1 MTRIMFWDPGH
12 GGAAHLAVGCAVT
25 LALHHTKRILLLNVG
40 SSYGMEEGLRT
51 GIRDTDGDGLDQALP
66 FSEHGLDALL
76 RVSESGRLT
85 KANFSD
91 YTLPLIGGRLDL
103 ACGSRSEN
111 SDVTGTTIS
120 DKKKR
125 DLLVVAD
132 QSYDLL
138 MLHSHNKCPIMD
150 TIASQHCDV
159 TLVVLEQKR
168 IQLDAFFSELSQM
181 PEPERRKL
189 NIAIALYPYDPHSSW
204 SLANIKRRYN
214 VSLPFFSIP
223 YNTEFADAWNS
234 REALSFFR
242 KYKLVFS
249 KGGAREALLGSY
261 RKLSQH
267 LLEKAGSITA
277 HSTSGKGA

>member
-25 LALHHTKRILLLNVG
+25 LALHHTERMLLFNVG
-40 SSYGMEEGLRT
+40 RASYGVEEGLRT
-51 GIRDTDGDGLDQALP
+51 EMRDTDGLGQALH

-91 YTLPLIGGRLDL
+91 YTLPLVGGRLDL
-103 ACGSRSEN
+103 ACGCRSE
-111 SDVTGTTIS
+111 SLDATGTTIR
-120 DKKKR
+120 DTKIN
-125 DLLVVAD
+125 DLLMVAD

-138 MLHSHNKCPIMD
+138 MLHIHDKRPIVD
-150 TIASQHCDV
+150 TFAAQNCDV

-168 IQLDAFFSELSQM
+168 VQLDAFFSELSQM

-189 NIAIALYPYDPHSSW
+189 NIAIYPYDPQSSW
-204 SLANIKRRYN
+204 SLANIKRRYS
-214 VSLPFFSIP
+214 VSLSLFSIP

-242 KYKLVFS
+242 KYKLVLS

-261 RKLSQH
+261 RKLSQC
-267 LLEKAGSITA
+267 LLDRASNISI

>member
-25 LALHHTKRILLLNVG
+25 LAIQHSKRMLLLNVG
-40 SSYGMEEGLRT
+40 SASYGVEEGLRT
-51 GIRDTDGDGLDQALP
+51 ELRDTGGLGQTLP

-91 YTLPLIGGRLDL
+91 YTLPLVGGRLDL
-103 ACGSRSEN
+103 ACGSISE
-111 SDVTGTTIS
+111 SSHATGTTIKDTKIS
-120 DKKKR
+120 
-125 DLLVVAD
+125 DLLKVAD
-132 QSYDLL
+132 QRYDLL
-138 MLHSHNKCPIMD
+138 MLHMHDKRPIMD
-150 TIASQHCDV
+150 AFAAQNYDV

-168 IQLDAFFSELSQM
+168 VQLDAFFSELSQM

-189 NIAIALYPYDPHSSW
+189 NIAIYPYDPQSSW
-204 SLANIKRRYN
+204 SLANIKRRYS
-214 VSLPFFSIP
+214 VSLPLFSIP

-234 REALSFFR
+234 RETLSFFR
-242 KYKLVFS
+242 KYKLILG

-261 RKLSQH
+261 RKLSQC
-267 LLEKAGSITA
+267 LLEKAGNTSV